1 MYSNC
6 WFIYSVIISDM
17 FFLMR
22 RRPPRS
28 TRTDTLFP
36 YTTLFRSRPKVERI
50 QAKIKRQKRGKKPGV
65 MQALEILR
73 GVLTWAS
80 GEAPK
85 IKPQNVEPLTVD
97 PEIILRDAD
106 RKSTRLNSS
115 H

>member
-1 MYSNC
+1 MR
-6 WFIYSVIISDM
+6 ISDWS
-17 FFLMR
+17 
-22 RRPPRS
+22 S
-28 TRTDTLFP
+28 TCALPISADTRAGKKAFAEQSL
-36 YTTLFRSRPKVERI
+36 RPKVERI

-97 PEIILRDAD
+97 PEIILRYADDRSFMISTD
-106 RKSTRLNSS
+106 RKSVG
-115 H
+115 

>member
-1 MYSNC
+1 M
-6 WFIYSVIISDM
+6 M
-17 FFLMR
+17 L
-22 RRPPRS
+22 PTPRS

-36 YTTLFRSRPKVERI
+36 YTTLFRSKVERN

-106 RKSTRLNSS
+106 DRSFMISSQEAVLLNSGFTFIENLADS
-115 H
+115 T